1 MTTLDPIL
9 PVMVALIF
17 MIILVT
23 ILLKTLNQPN
33 VIAYIIAGFLIGP
46 YGFSVITN
54 QEVISHI
61 GDIGVVLLLFFIG
74 MEVPLEKII
83 SKWKVAVYGTL
94 LQVIGSVFFIYILS
108 YVLHWSLSRAI
119 LWGFVISLSSTAVVI
134 KVLEDLHEIDS
145 KVGQNVLSILIAQDI
160 IVIPML
166 IMLTF
171 LGGAEISSNQIIMQ
185 VIGAILMIGFTIWL
199 VRQHTI
205 KTPFLK
211 LMKKDHELQVFAGLL
226 VCFSFAMISGFFGL
240 STALGAFIAGMT
252 ISNTTEH
259 EWIRKNLHPFY
270 VILVAVFFV
279 SIGMLIDDYFI
290 FQNLGL
296 ILFLVIVTILLKTLF
311 NAIILKL
318 LENSWSESFYAGAL
332 LSQIGE
338 FSFILGSIGLQLGI
352 ITMFGYQ
359 LTISVIALTLLVS
372 PFWIFIFK
380 TYLQDKIN
388 EHL

>member
-1 MTTLDPIL
+1 MATLDPIL
-9 PVMVALIF
+9 PIMVALIF
-17 MIILVT
+17 IIILVT

-46 YGFSVITN
+46 YGFSIITN
-54 QEVISHI
+54 QEVIAHI
-61 GDIGVVLLLFFIG
+61 GEIGVVMLLFFIG
-74 MEVPLEKII
+74 MEVPLEKIM

-94 LQVIGSVFFIYILS
+94 LQAVGSVIFIYILS
-108 YVLHWSLSRAI
+108 YILHWSLSKAI
-119 LWGFVISLSSTAVVI
+119 LWGFVISLSSTAIVI
-134 KVLEDLHEIDS
+134 KILEDLKEIDT

-166 IMLTF
+166 IILTF
-171 LGGAEISSNQIIMQ
+171 LGGADISSNQIIMQ
-185 VIGAILMIGFTIWL
+185 VIGAIIMIGFTIWL
-199 VRQHTI
+199 VKQHTI

-259 EWIRKNLHPFY
+259 DWIRKNLHPFY

-296 ILFLVIVTILLKTLF
+296 IVFLVIVTILLKTLF
-311 NAIILKL
+311 NAFILRL

-359 LTISVIALTLLVS
+359 LTISVIALTLLIS

-380 TYLQDKIN
+380 TYLHEKIIK
-388 EHL
+388 HL